1 MKILEQCDCKE
12 SGIPPVKMQ
21 YLLNFHFKELETAL
35 CDDLLKLKWNVKFV
49 KPGDQCLSIEVKNYT
64 DESVLEY
71 VILVLSDE
79 VNKVNYCQSM
89 QASKH
94 PELLLK
100 EYIDR
105 GNLAIYMDDE
115 KVFVVGI
122 IENPRKVIEMLRKT
136 PTSTDYSSTAAYK
149 TVIQFDNPFKFQLL
163 VYLQFLPSLKQK
175 HPSVNV
181 TMDEEKNIMSI
192 SGDSHVNVHATVEDV
207 HLFTKDFAV
216 EDITSDPLLIQLL
229 KLPDIKTFI
238 KKLCEEK
245 GLNVIWTLSELNNRI
260 TCHCKDRKAVQDL
273 MDVLNHNLE
282 KKTYQYSK
290 QSFGDKAI
298 IFSTTDMF
306 SDFVK
311 KYDGKHLV
319 STVERNSIHIFTTRD
334 IGNELALLEVTFN
347 GTNTDIQKNLTQ
359 DEKKEIHDQRT
370 EVGTSVVQVPM
381 PQMLQKFNFNI
392 HQSRQIPDIQVA
404 ITDDG
409 IDGTKRWLN
418 VEVKLFMSKKSLKI
432 PKG

>member
-1 MKILEQCDCKE
+1 MFL
-12 SGIPPVKMQ
+12 
-21 YLLNFHFKELETAL
+21 TTT
-35 CDDLLKLKWNVKFV
+35 LKK
-49 KPGDQCLSIEVKNYT
+49 
-64 DESVLEY
+64 
-71 VILVLSDE
+71 
-79 VNKVNYCQSM
+79 
-89 QASKH
+89 
-94 PELLLK
+94 
-100 EYIDR
+100 R
-105 GNLAIYMDDE
+105 
-115 KVFVVGI
+115 
-122 IENPRKVIEMLRKT
+122 
-136 PTSTDYSSTAAYK
+136 PTK
-149 TVIQFDNPFKFQLL
+149 
-163 VYLQFLPSLKQK
+163 
-175 HPSVNV
+175 
-181 TMDEEKNIMSI
+181 
-192 SGDSHVNVHATVEDV
+192 
-207 HLFTKDFAV
+207 
-216 EDITSDPLLIQLL
+216 
-229 KLPDIKTFI
+229 
-238 KKLCEEK
+238 
-245 GLNVIWTLSELNNRI
+245 
-260 TCHCKDRKAVQDL
+260 
-273 MDVLNHNLE
+273 
-282 KKTYQYSK
+282 YSK